1 MDAPDRTWNEPPG
14 TGSIPMITGSLSLAF
29 TGAGQPLGQQP
40 RIKCLL
46 SLVRFE
52 SRALTETLVEL
63 ATAVTTGELLSSG
76 FLVCSSRTVYIRHS
90 QLAHLVPILF
100 IPSLFSIISFCR
112 LAFTPPNFTLHLG
125 ISPRW
130 RL

>member
-14 TGSIPMITGSLSLAF
+14 MGSIPMITRSLSLAF

-40 RIKCLL
+40 
-46 SLVRFE
+46 SLVRIE

-76 FLVCSSRTVYIRHS
+76 FLVCLS
-90 QLAHLVPILF
+90 
-100 IPSLFSIISFCR
+100 
-112 LAFTPPNFTLHLG
+112 
-125 ISPRW
+125 
-130 RL
+130 

>member
-14 TGSIPMITGSLSLAF
+14 MGSIPMMTRSLSLAAF

-40 RIKCLL
+40 
-46 SLVRFE
+46 SLVRIE

-76 FLVCSSRTVYIRHS
+76 FRVCLS
-90 QLAHLVPILF
+90 
-100 IPSLFSIISFCR
+100 
-112 LAFTPPNFTLHLG
+112 
-125 ISPRW
+125 
-130 RL
+130 